1 MDIWEFIKE
10 YYIDS
15 IVYKEGYNVVNTL
28 TWAAILIVAVYALYK
43 FLGKRL
49 EFDEKF
55 VYANVPYVLL
65 GSSVRVVEDAGFLS
79 PPVSYIFMT
88 PFIYVL
94 IFLIAFPTLLLSL
107 KIYGEKYYKP
117 YSAFGIILAAG
128 VLVLLF
134 ANLPVVSAWVIPAGV
149 GFSAVSTALFY
160 TVSLKPMKNNLSMLV
175 IFSHMLDGFETF
187 FGISYLGYWELHVLP
202 RYLIEKFGPPSLPM
216 VKFLVF
222 YAIIYLL
229 DTSEEDKNLKNY
241 IKFVLVVLGLAPGL
255 RDGIRMMF
263 GT

>member
-1 MDIWEFIKE
+1 MDVWGFIKE

-55 VYANVPYVLL
+55 VYANIPYVLL

-88 PFIYVL
+88 PFIYIL
-94 IFLIAFPTLLLSL
+94 IFLIAFPTLLVSL
-107 KIYGEKYYKP
+107 KFYGEKYYKL
-117 YSAFGIILAAG
+117 YSAVGIILAAG

-134 ANLPVVSAWVIPAGV
+134 TNLPVVNAWVIPAGV
-149 GFSAVSTALFY
+149 GLAAAITTLFY
-160 TVSLKPMKNNLSMLV
+160 ASSLKPMKNNLSMLV
-175 IFSHMLDGFETF
+175 MFSHMLDGFETF

-202 RYLIEKFGPPSLPM
+202 GYLIRKFGPASLPL
-216 VKFLVF
+216 VKFFVF

-229 DTSEEDKNLKNY
+229 DISEEDKNLKNY

>member
-28 TWAAILIVAVYALYK
+28 TWAAILIVAVYALYR

-55 VYANVPYVLL
+55 VYANIPYVLL
-65 GSSVRVVEDAGFLS
+65 GSSVRVVEDAEFLS

-88 PFIYVL
+88 PFIYIL

-107 KIYGEKYYKP
+107 KFYEEKYYKP
-117 YSAFGIILAAG
+117 YSVVGIILAAG
-128 VLVLLF
+128 VLTLLF
-134 ANLPVVSAWVIPAGV
+134 TNLPVVNAWVVPAGV
-149 GFSAVSTALFY
+149 GLAAASTAVFY
-160 TVSLKPMKNNLSMLV
+160 AISLKPMKNNLSMLV
-175 IFSHMLDGFETF
+175 VFSHMLDGFETF

-202 RYLIEKFGPPSLPM
+202 RYLIEKFGPTSLPV

-222 YAIIYLL
+222 YVIIYLL